1 MLFRNTTGMGCARR
15 ILALTIVS
23 VSIMLVCGLS
33 PALAESGRTIKVM
46 TQNMDAGTDLGFVF
60 GMEDTVAGAQLT
72 YQEITTQGEIPRRAQ
87 RLAAEIIA
95 AEPDLINLQEVT
107 TWAVTST
114 AGGTQILYDQLNL
127 LMNALAERR
136 AHYQVV
142 ATQPLMR
149 AEAPLDYE
157 MSQFLRF
164 SDSNVILAR
173 EDNRGSDFHLSNV
186 RMDRYT
192 NLFIY
197 GPFTEVLG
205 WMSVDVEIHG
215 KKIRCFNTHLTSPF
229 VPEMEAVQILQ
240 GDELISVLDESPYP
254 VILAGD
260 FNSDASPAN
269 IGPDLTPTAGNIA
282 SAGYTDVWAKLHAE
296 SDYGLTWPRF
306 KEDVYPVPT
315 SPEPATP
322 TERIDIIYEKGL
334 TPLNIKL
341 IYGTKE
347 PLASDHM
354 GVMAILQVGR

>member
-1 MLFRNTTGMGCARR
+1 MLAY
-15 ILALTIVS
+15 
-23 VSIMLVCGLS
+23 GLS
-33 PALAESGRTIKVM
+33 PALAQNGRTIKVM
-46 TQNMDAGTDLGFVF
+46 TQNMDAGTDLAFVF
-60 GMEDTVAGAQLT
+60 GMEDTIAGTQLT
-72 YQEITTQGEIPRRAQ
+72 YQEITTQGEIPQRAQ
-87 RLAAEIIA
+87 RLAAEIAA

-107 TWAVTST
+107 TWALSSN
-114 AGGTQILYDQLNL
+114 GGTQILYDQLDL
-127 LMNALAERR
+127 LMNALA
-136 AHYQVV
+136 AHRVRYQVV

-149 AEAPLDYE
+149 AEAPLDYNDE
-157 MSQFLRF
+157 SPLLLF

-173 EDNRGSDFHLSNV
+173 EDNRSSDFHLSNV

-192 NLFIY
+192 NLFTY

-215 KKIRCFNTHLTSPF
+215 KKIRCFNTHLASTSDF
-229 VPEMEAVQILQ
+229 VPEMEEAQIAQ
-240 GDELISVLDESPYP
+240 GKELISVLNESPYP

-260 FNSDASPAN
+260 FNSDASPLN
-269 IGPDLTPTAGNIA
+269 VGPDLTPTAGNIA
-282 SAGYTDVWAKLHAE
+282 SAGYTDVWQKLHRS

-306 KEDVYPVPT
+306 QEDVYPVPT
-315 SPEPATP
+315 SPLPAIP

-347 PLASDHM
+347 PVSDHM